1 MEILV
6 CIKEVPDDS
15 VQIKLNTETQQPELS
30 DVTPVVNAFDTY
42 ALEMATRLKEA
53 VEGTVTVVSI
63 GNEDVKNSLK
73 NCLAVGADEA
83 YLVKEDGV
91 KEYDSL
97 KIAKKLAEAV
107 KKIEAERGKE
117 FDVIFCGKE
126 TTDHATSQ
134 VPLMLADELNLGVMT
149 NIIDIE
155 TSEDS
160 ISAKQEMD
168 EGFRIFEGKLP
179 VIVSVNK
186 PNYDPR
192 YPTIKSKMQARK
204 KSIAEISV
212 DSDSDNLIKVVK
224 VYEPAKRAA
233 GVKINEEAVED
244 TVAKAIEVMTEA
256 KIF

>member
-15 VQIKLNTETQQPELS
+15 VQINLNAETQQADLK

-42 ALEMATRLKEA
+42 ALEMATRLKEE
-53 VEGTVTVVSI
+53 VEGTVTAVSI
-63 GNEDVKNSLK
+63 GNEDVKNALK
-73 NCLAVGADEA
+73 NCLSVGADEA
-83 YLVKEDGV
+83 FLVKEENV
-91 KEYDSL
+91 VEYDSL

-155 TSEDS
+155 NKDGVIE
-160 ISAKQEMD
+160 AKQEMD
-168 EGFRIFEGKLP
+168 EGYCVYEGKLP
-179 VIVSVNK
+179 VVISVNK

-204 KSIAEISV
+204 KAIAELNV
-212 DSDSDNLIKVVK
+212 DFDQENLIEVVK

-233 GVKINEEAVED
+233 GIKINEEAVED
-244 TVAKAIEVMTEA
+244 SVAKAMEIMAEA

>member
-15 VQIKLNTETQQPELS
+15 VQIQLNEETQQPNLK

-42 ALEMATRLKEA
+42 ALEMATRLKEE
-53 VEGTVTVVSI
+53 VEGTVVVVSI
-63 GNEDVKNSLK
+63 GNEEAKNSLK

-83 YLVKEDGV
+83 FLVKEDGV
-91 KEYDSL
+91 AEYDSL

-134 VPLMLADELNLGVMT
+134 VPLMLADELDLGVMT
-149 NIIDIE
+149 NVIEIENADGTID
-155 TSEDS
+155 
-160 ISAKQEMD
+160 AKQELD
-168 EGFRIFEGKLP
+168 EGYRVYEGKLP
-179 VIVSVNK
+179 VVISVNK

-204 KSIAEISV
+204 KPINDLAV
-212 DSDSDNLIKVVK
+212 DFDQEDLIKVVK
-224 VYEPAKRAA
+224 IYEPAKRAA

-244 TVAKAIEVMTEA
+244 TVAKAMEVMTEA

>member
-15 VQIKLNTETQQPELS
+15 VQIKLNVETQQPDLK
-30 DVTPVVNAFDTY
+30 DITPVVNAFDTY
-42 ALEMATRLKEA
+42 ALEMATRLKEE
-53 VEGTVTVVSI
+53 VEGNVTVVSI
-63 GNEDVKNSLK
+63 GSEEVKNSLK

-83 YLVKEDGV
+83 YLVKEDNV
-91 KEYDSL
+91 EQYDSL

-107 KKIEAERGKE
+107 KNIEEARGKK
-117 FDVIFCGKE
+117 FDAIFCGKE

-134 VPLMLADELNLGVMT
+134 VPVMLADELGLGVMS
-149 NIIDIE
+149 NIIDIKKL
-155 TSEDS
+155 EDS
-160 ISAKQEMD
+160 IEAKQELD
-168 EGFRIFEGKLP
+168 EGYRVYEGKLP
-179 VIVSVNK
+179 VVISVNK

-204 KSIAEISV
+204 KPIEELAVEFS
-212 DSDSDNLIKVVK
+212 SDNLIKVVK
-224 VYEPAKRAA
+224 IYEPAKRAA

-244 TVAKAIEVMTEA
+244 TVAKAMEIMAEA